1 MDARGGVILVVRIF
15 PGIDYG
21 VRLSSALRRRRDIAE
36 AVERDIFGQLRY
48 VRQLRQ
54 AYSRWLGRSK

>member
-48 VRQLRQ
+48 VRQLR
-54 AYSRWLGRSK
+54 